1 MDIKEAKFL
10 MSNTQV
16 ELCPTPDKP
25 EYAFIGRSNVGK
37 SSLIN
42 MLTGQKGL
50 AKTSSSPGKTQL
62 INHFIIN
69 NSWYLVDL
77 PGYGYAKVS
86 KESREKWR
94 RMINYYLQKREN
106 LTCVFVLIDSRH
118 EPLKQDLEFINHLG
132 NMGVPFVIVFT
143 KLDKQSALKTEAN
156 VSAFKSK
163 MGETWEELPLM
174 FTTSAEKRIGKDEIL
189 QYIEEVNVQVQDQQ
203 KQNLSH

>member
-10 MSNTQV
+10 MSNTKV
-16 ELCPTPDKP
+16 EECPAPDKP

-62 INHFIIN
+62 INHFLIN

-94 RMINYYLQKREN
+94 KMINYYFLKREN

-118 EPLKQDLEFINHLG
+118 EPLKQDLEFTEYLG
-132 NMGVPFVIVFT
+132 KMGVPFVIVFT

-156 VSAFKSK
+156 VSAFARK
-163 MGETWEELPLM
+163 MSETWDELPLM
-174 FTTSAEKRIGKDEIL
+174 FKTSAEKRIGKDEIL
-189 QYIEEVNVQVQDQQ
+189 DYIEEINVQVQQQ
-203 KQNLSH
+203 NQNS